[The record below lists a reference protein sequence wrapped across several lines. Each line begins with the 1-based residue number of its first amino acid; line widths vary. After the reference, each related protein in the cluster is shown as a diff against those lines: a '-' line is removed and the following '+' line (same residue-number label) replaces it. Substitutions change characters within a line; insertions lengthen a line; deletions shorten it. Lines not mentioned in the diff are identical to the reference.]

1 MQWIPELGVKD
12 TDLMEPIQGVHKIA
26 RDRWNL
32 QCSVCRQRVGAKI
45 QCNKCYTAFHPLCG
59 RIKGLT
65 MDMRE
70 HAGGPHLPLHTVLL
84 CHKHCAPNPGGY
96 GVQYLCASSSASFT
110 CCLLQ
115 PSRLRT
121 RRMPGNQIQPNQS
134 AFISGHFR
142 CRSVRDVKLTAC
154 AIGMQLPRSN
164 PASEDTQC
172 L

>member
-26 RDRWNL
+26 RDRWSL

-84 CHKHCAPNPGGY
+84 CHKHCAPNPGGF
-96 GVQYLCASSSASFT
+96 GVQYLCATSEIHAPCSVAWFVCCYNKFVCFSS
-110 CCLLQ
+110 
-115 PSRLRT
+115 
-121 RRMPGNQIQPNQS
+121 
-134 AFISGHFR
+134 H
-142 CRSVRDVKLTAC
+142 
-154 AIGMQLPRSN
+154 
-164 PASEDTQC
+164 
-172 L
+172 

>member
-65 MDMRE
+65 MDMKE

-84 CHKHCAPNPGGY
+84 CHKHCAANPGGY
-96 GVQYLCASSSASFT
+96 GVQYLCATSDSFAAVALFLSPGF
-110 CCLLQ
+110 CRLH
-115 PSRLRT
+115 RNLRT
-121 RRMPGNQIQPNQS
+121 EGS
-134 AFISGHFR
+134 TA
-142 CRSVRDVKLTAC
+142 SV
-154 AIGMQLPRSN
+154 QLPHHRKLLCT
-164 PASEDTQC
+164 SEAELNQFPFF
-172 L
+172 